1 MMFRYFADVHM
12 LYFFSPEATAEAN
25 AKVGD
30 VSIESW
36 LCKTIRLPFA
46 FVLFM
51 LITSH
56 SQHDYWHQK

>member
-1 MMFRYFADVHM
+1 MMFRYFADVH
-12 LYFFSPEATAEAN
+12 LLCFYFFSLEAAAEAN

-36 LCKTIRLPFA
+36 WCKTINLPLA

-56 SQHDYWHQK
+56 S